1 MGHAAWPRHPPG
13 QEATFLAGFRV
24 LATDAS
30 AMDQLSNLA
39 INTIRIL
46 SIDAV
51 QKANAGH
58 PGLPMGA
65 APMAYVL
72 WQKHLAHNPRNPKW
86 PDRDRFVLSAGH
98 GSMLLYSLLYLTGYD
113 LSLDDIK
120 TFRQWGSRAAGH
132 PESLLAPGVEATTGP
147 LGQGASNAVGMAMA
161 ERFLAGRYN
170 KPGHTIVDHFTYAL
184 VGDGDMMEGIT
195 HEAASL
201 AGHLGLG
208 KLVWLYDNNKVSLDG
223 PTSLSFTEDVG
234 KRFEA
239 YGWQVL
245 RVEKGDTDIEAI
257 DRALVAAKAE
267 TARPSF
273 IMVHTTIGYG
283 SPNKAG
289 TSEAHGSPLGVE
301 EVKLTKKNLGWD
313 PDKQFELP
321 QEAVTHFRTA
331 IERGAQAE
339 AAWQKRFD
347 AWAAANPD
355 LASEWH
361 MALRGELPS
370 GWESALPVFT
380 PKDELATRQSGGK
393 VLAAIAGKVP
403 WLLGGDAD
411 LSCSTLTT
419 LTGQGDFDAKTGL
432 GRNIHFGVREHAMG
446 AIANGLA
453 YHGGVHP
460 FTATFFVFSDYE
472 RPALRMAAISRLPVT
487 FVFTHDSIGVG
498 EDGPTHQPI
507 EQLMSLRLIPNLWA
521 IRPADANE
529 VAEAYKIAMKRSDG
543 PVAVILTRQ
552 KTPTF
557 DRAKLAPAAGV
568 QKGGYVLS
576 DVAGG
581 KPQAVLMATGSEVA
595 VALAAQEKLL
605 AQGIRARVV
614 SLPCWEIFAAQSPEY
629 QDLVI
634 PRAIKAR
641 VSIEA
646 GATLGWQRWLGDAGV
661 AIGIDR
667 FGASGPGAVLMKQ
680 FGLHAD
686 AVVRAVTEMVKT

>member
-1 MGHAAWPRHPPG
+1 
-13 QEATFLAGFRV
+13 
-24 LATDAS
+24 
-30 AMDQLSNLA
+30 MDQLSNLA

-46 SIDAV
+46 SLDAV

-72 WQKHLAHNPRNPKW
+72 WQKYLKHNPRNPKW

-98 GSMLLYSLLYLTGYD
+98 GSMLLYSLLHLTGYD

-132 PESLLAPGVEATTGP
+132 PESFLVPGVEATTGP

-161 ERFLAGRYN
+161 ERFAAGRYN

-184 VGDGDMMEGIT
+184 VGDGDLMEGIT

-223 PTSLSFTEDVG
+223 PTSLAFTEDVG

-239 YGWQVL
+239 YGWHVL
-245 RVEKGDTDIEAI
+245 RVEQGDTDLEAI
-257 DRALVAAKAE
+257 DRALQAAKAE
-267 TARPSF
+267 ATRPSLV
-273 IMVHTTIGYG
+273 MVRTTIGYG

-289 TSEAHGSPLGVE
+289 KSEAHGSPLGAE

-321 QEAVTHFRTA
+321 AQAVTHFRTA

-339 AAWQKRFD
+339 ATWQKRFD

-355 LASEWH
+355 LAKEWH
-361 MALRGELPS
+361 LALRGELPL
-370 GWESALPVFT
+370 GWESALPASS

-403 WLLGGDAD
+403 WLVGGDAD

-419 LTGQGDFDAKTGL
+419 LTGQGDFDGKTGL

-472 RPALRMAAISRLPVT
+472 RPAVRMAAISRLPVT

-498 EDGPTHQPI
+498 EDGPTHQPV
-507 EQLMSLRLIPNLWA
+507 EQLMSLRLIPNLWV

-529 VAEAYKIAMKRSDG
+529 VVEAYKIAMKRKDG
-543 PVAVILTRQ
+543 PVTVVLTRQ

-557 DRAKLAPAAGV
+557 DRNKLAPAEGV
-568 QKGGYVLS
+568 QKGGYVLC
-576 DVAGG
+576 DAAA
-581 KPQAVLMATGSEVA
+581 PQALLIATGSEVA
-595 VALAAQEKLL
+595 IALAAQEKLL
-605 AQGIRARVV
+605 AQGVPARVV
-614 SLPCWEIFAAQSPEY
+614 SLPCWEIFAAQTPEY
-629 QDLVI
+629 QDSVI

-646 GATLGWQRWLGDAGV
+646 GTTLGWQRWVGDQGV

-667 FGASGPGAVLMKQ
+667 FGASGPGGILMKQ
-680 FGLHAD
+680 FGFHAD
-686 AVVRAVTEMVKT
+686 AVVRAVTGLVKT

>member
-1 MGHAAWPRHPPG
+1 
-13 QEATFLAGFRV
+13 
-24 LATDAS
+24 
-30 AMDQLSNLA
+30 MDQLSNLA

-72 WQKHLAHNPRNPKW
+72 WQKHLSHNPHNPKW

-98 GSMLLYSLLYLTGYD
+98 GSMLLYSLLHLTGYD

-132 PESLLAPGVEATTGP
+132 PESFLAPGVEATTGP
-147 LGQGASNAVGMAMA
+147 LGQGAANAVGMAMA

-170 KPGHTIVDHFTYAL
+170 KPGHTIVDHFSYAL

-201 AGHLGLG
+201 AGHLRLG
-208 KLVWLYDNNKVSLDG
+208 KLVWLYDDNKVSLDG
-223 PTSLSFTEDVG
+223 PTSLAFTEDVG

-245 RVEKGDTDIEAI
+245 RVEHGDTDIEAI
-257 DRALVAAKAE
+257 DRAVIAAKAD
-267 TARPSF
+267 TTRPSF
-273 IMVHTTIGYG
+273 IMVHTTIGFG
-283 SPNKAG
+283 SPHKAG
-289 TSEAHGSPLGVE
+289 SSEAHGSPLGAE
-301 EVKLTKKNLGWD
+301 EVKATKKNLGWD
-313 PDKQFELP
+313 PEKQFYLP
-321 QEAVTHFRTA
+321 DEVVAHFRTA
-331 IERGAQAE
+331 VDRGAQAE

-355 LASEWH
+355 LAKEWH
-361 MALRGELPS
+361 IALQGELPS
-370 GWESALPVFT
+370 GWESGLPTFS

-419 LTGQGDFDAKTGL
+419 LTGQGDFDGQTGL
-432 GRNIHFGVREHAMG
+432 GRNVHFGVREHAMG

-453 YHGGVHP
+453 YHGGAHP

-472 RPALRMAAISRLPVT
+472 RPAMRMAAISRLPVT
-487 FVFTHDSIGVG
+487 FVFTHDSLGVG
-498 EDGPTHQPI
+498 EDGPTHQPV
-507 EQLMSLRLIPNLWA
+507 EQLMSLRLIPNLWV

-529 VAEAYKIAMKRSDG
+529 VVEAYKIAMKRKDG

-557 DRAKLAPAAGV
+557 DRTKLAPAEGV
-568 QKGGYVLS
+568 AKGGYVLS
-576 DVAGG
+576 DATA
-581 KPQAVLMATGSEVA
+581 PQAVIMATGSEVA
-595 VALAAQEKLL
+595 VAMAAQEALL
-605 AQGIRARVV
+605 GQGIRARVV

-629 QDLVI
+629 QDSVI

-646 GATLGWQRWLGDAGV
+646 GVTLGWQRWLGSDGV
-661 AIGIDR
+661 AIGVDR
-667 FGASGPGAVLMKQ
+667 FGASAPGGVLMKK
-680 FGLHAD
+680 FGLDAD
-686 AVVRAVTEMVKT
+686 AVVRAVTSLVKP

>member
-1 MGHAAWPRHPPG
+1 MG
-13 QEATFLAGFRV
+13 
-24 LATDAS
+24 
-30 AMDQLSNLA
+30 MDQLSNLA
-39 INTIRIL
+39 INTIRTL

-72 WQKHLAHNPRNPKW
+72 WQRHLSHNPRNPKW

-98 GSMLLYSLLYLTGYD
+98 GSMLLYSLLHLTGYD

-132 PESLLAPGVEATTGP
+132 PESFLAPGVEATTGP
-147 LGQGASNAVGMAMA
+147 LGQGATNAVGMAMA

-208 KLVWLYDNNKVSLDG
+208 KLVWLYDDNKVSLDG
-223 PTSLSFTEDVG
+223 PTSLAFTEDVG

-245 RVEKGDTDIEAI
+245 RVEHGDTDIEAI
-257 DRALVAAKAE
+257 DRALIAAKAD
-267 TARPSF
+267 TTRPSF

-283 SPNKAG
+283 SPHKAG

-313 PDKQFELP
+313 PDKQFYLP
-321 QEAVTHFRTA
+321 DEAVTHFRTA
-331 IERGAQAE
+331 VERGAQAE

-347 AWAAANPD
+347 AWAAANPG

-361 MALRGELPS
+361 MALRGELPA
-370 GWESALPVFT
+370 GWESGLPTFT
-380 PKDELATRQSGGK
+380 PKDELATRQSSGK
-393 VLAAIAGKVP
+393 VLAAIANKVP
-403 WLLGGDAD
+403 WLVGGDAD

-419 LTGQGDFDAKTGL
+419 LTGQGDFDGKTGL

-472 RPALRMAAISRLPVT
+472 RPAIRMASISRLPVT

-507 EQLMSLRLIPNLWA
+507 EQLMSLRLIPNLWV

-529 VAEAYKIAMKRSDG
+529 VVEAYQIAMKRSNG
-543 PVAVILTRQ
+543 PVAVVLTRQ

-557 DRAKLAPAAGV
+557 DRSKLAPAKGV
-568 QKGGYVLS
+568 QKGGYVLA
-576 DVAGG
+576 DAPA
-581 KPQAVLMATGSEVA
+581 PQAVLIATGSEVA
-595 VALAAQEKLL
+595 LALAAQEKLL

-629 QDLVI
+629 QDSVI

-646 GATLGWQRWLGDAGV
+646 GVTLGWQRWVGDQGV
-661 AIGIDR
+661 VIGIDR
-667 FGASGPGAVLMKQ
+667 FGASGPGGVLMKQ
-680 FGLHAD
+680 FGFHAD
-686 AVVRAVTEMVKT
+686 AVVSAVAGMVKS

>member
-1 MGHAAWPRHPPG
+1 
-13 QEATFLAGFRV
+13 
-24 LATDAS
+24 
-30 AMDQLSNLA
+30 MDQLSNLA

-46 SIDAV
+46 SLDAV

-72 WQKHLAHNPRNPKW
+72 WQKYLKHNPRNPKW

-98 GSMLLYSLLYLTGYD
+98 GSMLLYSLLHLTGYD

-132 PESLLAPGVEATTGP
+132 PESFLVPGVEATTGP

-161 ERFLAGRYN
+161 ERFAAGRYN

-184 VGDGDMMEGIT
+184 VGDGDLMEGIT

-223 PTSLSFTEDVG
+223 PTSLAFTEDVG

-239 YGWQVL
+239 YGWHVL
-245 RVEKGDTDIEAI
+245 RVEQGDTDLEAI
-257 DRALVAAKAE
+257 DRALQAAKAE
-267 TARPSF
+267 ATRPSLV
-273 IMVHTTIGYG
+273 MVRTTIGYG

-289 TSEAHGSPLGVE
+289 KSEAHGSPLGVE

-321 QEAVTHFRTA
+321 AQAVTHFRTA

-339 AAWQKRFD
+339 ATWQKRFD

-355 LASEWH
+355 LAKEWH
-361 MALRGELPS
+361 LALRGELPL
-370 GWESALPVFT
+370 GWESALPAFS

-403 WLLGGDAD
+403 WLVGGDAD

-419 LTGQGDFDAKTGL
+419 LTGQGDFDGKTGL

-472 RPALRMAAISRLPVT
+472 RPAVRMAAISRLPVT

-498 EDGPTHQPI
+498 EDGPTHQPV
-507 EQLMSLRLIPNLWA
+507 EQLMSLRLIPNLWV

-529 VAEAYKIAMKRSDG
+529 VVEAYKIAMKRKDG
-543 PVAVILTRQ
+543 PVTVVLTRQ

-557 DRAKLAPAAGV
+557 DRNKLAPAEGV
-568 QKGGYVLS
+568 QKGGYVLC
-576 DVAGG
+576 DAAA
-581 KPQAVLMATGSEVA
+581 PQALLIATGSEVA
-595 VALAAQEKLL
+595 IALAAQEKLL
-605 AQGIRARVV
+605 AQGVPARVV
-614 SLPCWEIFAAQSPEY
+614 SLPCWEIFAAQTPEY
-629 QDLVI
+629 QDSVI

-646 GATLGWQRWLGDAGV
+646 GTTLGWQRWVGDQGV

-667 FGASGPGAVLMKQ
+667 FGASGPGGILMKQ
-680 FGLHAD
+680 FGFHAD
-686 AVVRAVTEMVKT
+686 AVVRAVTGLVKT